1 MIARAL
7 KTNAKDVQNQNWLFR
22 VVVGIESARQ
32 NAEQEWHIK
41 TSMKHAIFVYLSVH
55 LSWIVCLATLMITEE
70 ELERTINEQR
80 EKANMV
86 VEKYKELCQKL
97 HLVSRLEL

>member
-1 MIARAL
+1 
-7 KTNAKDVQNQNWLFR
+7 
-22 VVVGIESARQ
+22 
-32 NAEQEWHIK
+32 
-41 TSMKHAIFVYLSVH
+41 
-55 LSWIVCLATLMITEE
+55 MITEE

-97 HLVSRLEL
+97 HLVSRLGL